1 MHDIEPPCNIKPV
14 KLVDILGKWD
24 NAHKDLERL
33 QTELKLVKSEIQK
46 KIPQASSPPQQPLD
60 DMIAELEKRFD
71 FFSDG
76 TASSIGKAL
85 KAIEDVMQPLRA
97 ADPYKE

>member
-1 MHDIEPPCNIKPV
+1 MIQISCSK
-14 KLVDILGKWD
+14 K
-24 NAHKDLERL
+24 
-33 QTELKLVKSEIQK
+33 QQKLVKSEIQK
-46 KIPQASSPPQQPLD
+46 HFPQASSPPQQPLD
-60 DMIAELEKRFD
+60 DMIAELEKRFN

-76 TASSIGKAL
+76 TASSIGEAL